1 MKHFIH
7 LPSLQK
13 SLGKKWNECEI
24 PSSGSNKTYLHN
36 LKKKKKAHRG
46 ISSIQTVTLW
56 DLSCLN
62 FLLGLCCTGNTVT
75 TQAGSLSGA
84 LFTSLVK
91 LESLCH

>member
-36 LKKKKKAHRG
+36 LKKKKKKHTEVLA
-46 ISSIQTVTLW
+46 
-56 DLSCLN
+56 LSK
-62 FLLGLCCTGNTVT
+62 
-75 TQAGSLSGA
+75 QWLSGIFRA
-84 LFTSLVK
+84 
-91 LESLCH
+91 